1 MTVIPVFVFQI
12 IYAVRLST
20 VDANLTNHT
29 LYLARYLPSLRLLRV
44 FRINRY
50 TAFLRRVLY
59 DYRYGFSSVL
69 AAKRL
74 I

>member
-12 IYAVRLST
+12 IHAGRLST

-59 DYRYGFSSVL
+59 DYKHGLSSVL